1 MSKPGCLRFT
11 AVTKSEATKRFRS
24 IDIVREDTRENCRSL
39 RSRVKGSRDSRSK
52 GIANRNGEKYLRWS
66 SDAFEEKRREV
77 SLSLWIRHNTS
88 ATAVRWI
95 RNRCPRGDYPRRRLD
110 AYDVRDSVPDP
121 ERYRSG
127 PASNPRDLVGLSLRA
142 CFEVVAYLAELAAG
156 RVNNQGKRCDGANP
170 IGKPAETNIE
180 AGRLT
185 EARV

>member
-77 SLSLWIRHNTS
+77 SLSLSGYVTTHQLPLCAGSEIG
-88 ATAVRWI
+88 VRAETTHVEDSTPTTFEI
-95 RNRCPRGDYPRRRLD
+95 
-110 AYDVRDSVPDP
+110 AYRIPNDIDPDP
-121 ERYRSG
+121 LRILEIWSG
-127 PASNPRDLVGLSLRA
+127 CRFGPVSKSS
-142 CFEVVAYLAELAAG
+142 
-156 RVNNQGKRCDGANP
+156 P
-170 IGKPAETNIE
+170 IWRN
-180 AGRLT
+180 
-185 EARV
+185 